1 MSVSLVKGFRVC
13 HPQGTA
19 LAPVGKDKGLGAWG
33 IGLGPGFR
41 APVPEECSLV
51 TWPGRVGLDV
61 WILVHAPVP

>member
-1 MSVSLVKGFRVC
+1 MYVSVVTGFRVC

-41 APVPEECSLV
+41 APVLEECSLV
-51 TWPGRVGLDV
+51 TWP
-61 WILVHAPVP
+61 